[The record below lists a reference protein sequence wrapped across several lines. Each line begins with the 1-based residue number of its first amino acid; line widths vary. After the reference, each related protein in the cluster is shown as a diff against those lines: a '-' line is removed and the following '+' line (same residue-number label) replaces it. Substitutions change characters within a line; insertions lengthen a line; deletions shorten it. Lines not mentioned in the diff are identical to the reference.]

1 MNISGNST
9 VSVEAAGSTQLKL
22 KHPLAFKRK
31 LAIYTGILALLL
43 AIFTGMSLGIVNL
56 TWQEVQDGL
65 LGISQSDNYRVVHL
79 IRMPR
84 VICGALA
91 GINLALA
98 GCILQGILRN
108 PLADPGI
115 IGVTAGAGLFA
126 MVVMII
132 YGERIIAENISLEV
146 KQAEIISIIGPNGSG
161 KSTLLRALGRLLP
174 VNKGDIILKGK
185 SINKMSE
192 KDVARILAIMPQSA
206 DFPGDMTV
214 RDLVTMGRM
223 PYRGFL
229 DELGKKDKEIVDK
242 TLALTN
248 LTHYQYRR
256 VMSLSGGERQRVR
269 LVLALAQEPEIL
281 LLDEPTTYLDIRHQ
295 LELMDLINRLHEELN
310 LTVVMVLHDL
320 NHAARY
326 SDRIIAL
333 KDGKIIADGK
343 VEDVFK
349 EQLIRQ
355 LYGVEN
361 KIFTMEQA
369 GHKELICLPSDVIR
383 ENMQAGVAV

>member
-56 TWQEVQDGL
+56 TWQE
-65 LGISQSDNYRVVHL
+65 
-79 IRMPR
+79 
-84 VICGALA
+84 
-91 GINLALA
+91 
-98 GCILQGILRN
+98 
-108 PLADPGI
+108 
-115 IGVTAGAGLFA
+115 
-126 MVVMII
+126 
-132 YGERIIAENISLEV
+132 
-146 KQAEIISIIGPNGSG
+146 
-161 KSTLLRALGRLLP
+161 
-174 VNKGDIILKGK
+174 
-185 SINKMSE
+185 
-192 KDVARILAIMPQSA
+192 
-206 DFPGDMTV
+206 
-214 RDLVTMGRM
+214 
-223 PYRGFL
+223 
-229 DELGKKDKEIVDK
+229 
-242 TLALTN
+242 
-248 LTHYQYRR
+248 
-256 VMSLSGGERQRVR
+256 
-269 LVLALAQEPEIL
+269 PEIL

-295 LELMDLINRLHEELN
+295 LELMDLIHRLHEELN
-310 LTVVMVLHDL
+310 LTVMMVLHDL

>member
-1 MNISGNST
+1 MKINHARQETKTEAGNILCAHN
-9 VSVEAAGSTQLKL
+9 
-22 KHPLAFKRK
+22 
-31 LAIYTGILALLL
+31 
-43 AIFTGMSLGIVNL
+43 
-56 TWQEVQDGL
+56 VQ
-65 LGISQSDNYRVVHL
+65 
-79 IRMPR
+79 
-84 VICGALA
+84 
-91 GINLALA
+91 
-98 GCILQGILRN
+98 
-108 PLADPGI
+108 
-115 IGVTAGAGLFA
+115 IG
-126 MVVMII
+126 

-229 DELGKKDKEIVDK
+229 DEQGKKDKEIVDK

-269 LVLALAQEPEIL
+269 LALALAQEPEIL

-295 LELMDLINRLHEELN
+295 LELMDLIHRLHEELN
-310 LTVVMVLHDL
+310 LTVMMVLHDL